1 MSFSNLILTL
11 IILLIYL
18 SSFKINC
25 YFVFQFESTFIKDPT
40 IKEADFFTNLFQNEL
55 YINFNI
61 GSNKENIKAI
71 LKMDK
76 YGFLIY
82 ENAYNYGNSKTY
94 EKLIPDFEENLK
106 TSWVKDCDQI
116 ASKDIF
122 YIPNQDNN
130 NQIVK
135 TNKTRFLR
143 LKQKE
148 NKTVYFNE
156 MYYKNAIIGLKYNSN
171 SYFNAPEFVKEL
183 KYSKAIDNYYFY
195 LVFDKQTKNGFAIN
209 NNKGKFI
216 IGKDLDKNNTIHT
229 ECISY
234 PGELLWGLEFN
245 NIYTKN
251 NNEEKKKFED
261 VKLKAEIIAT
271 FPYIKAPYIFYEYL
285 RKNFFENLLQK
296 NICKRIN
303 FKKHDIYLD
312 SDYYSYICNSE
323 SNIFKESLNNNFPE
337 IIFEHKILNQYFNL
351 TKNDLFAFNNF
362 DNNDNNLYF
371 LMVSKEDS
379 TEWTLGI
386 PFLKNYIFSYNYES
400 KMVGYYANY
409 GKEKSNE
416 GQSSNF
422 FKSLAFKI
430 ILIVLLVVLVF
441 ALGVIFQKYYKKS
454 RKKKANEL
462 DDDFDYEPQ
471 KDNNNDNNNN
481 NNETNNIDDDNKNE
495 GNKNNEGNE
504 SLGIN
509 E

>member
-1 MSFSNLILTL
+1 MSFSNLLLTS
-11 IILLIYL
+11 IILFIHL
-18 SSFKINC
+18 SSFKIKC
-25 YFVFQFESTFIKDPT
+25 YLVFPLESTFIKDPT
-40 IKEADFFTNLFQNEL
+40 IKDTDFFTNLFQNEL
-55 YINFNI
+55 FINFNI
-61 GSNKENIKAI
+61 GSNEENIKAI

-82 ENAYNYGNSKTY
+82 ENAYNYNNSKTY
-94 EKLIPDFEENLK
+94 EKLIPDYEDNLK

-130 NQIVK
+130 NQMIK

-183 KYSKAIDNYYFY
+183 KNSKAIDNYYFY
-195 LVFDKQTKNGFAIN
+195 LVFDKPTKNGFALN
-209 NNKGKFI
+209 NNKGKLI
-216 IGKDLDKNNTIHT
+216 IGKDLDENDTIHT

-234 PGELLWGLEFN
+234 PGELIWGLEFN

-251 NNEEKKKFED
+251 NNEDKKKFED
-261 VKLKAEIIAT
+261 IKLKAEIIGT

-303 FKKHDIYLD
+303 FSKHDIYLD
-312 SDYYSYICNSE
+312 KNYYSYVCNGE
-323 SNIFKESLNNNFPE
+323 SNIFMESLNNNFPE
-337 IIFEHKILNQYFNL
+337 IIFEHKIFNQYFNL

-371 LMVSKEDS
+371 LMVTNEDS

-400 KMVGYYANY
+400 KMVGYYADY
-409 GKEKSNE
+409 GKEKNNE
-416 GQSSNF
+416 DKNNNF

-430 ILIVLLVVLVF
+430 IIIVVLVILVF

-471 KDNNNDNNNN
+471 KDNNNNENNNIEDN
-481 NNETNNIDDDNKNE
+481 NKNE
-495 GNKNNEGNE
+495 SNKNNEGNE